1 MADETAPRVRRPQD
15 AEVIRTKARRIR
27 KEAEDA
33 TTQAVRAAEETGELR
48 HLYGRPLD
56 LSDNSPEWF
65 AHKLLKREGVAPP
78 AIERARDIDRAQQE
92 AEAIL
97 NRLRRRRAWLI
108 DPDVG
113 YTAAQAQDFNRRR
126 ASGLEDYRAA
136 LAAINRAILDYNLT
150 APPALHR
157 YGIRVEETMQRT
169 AREIPPL
176 PAPTAQPTA
185 TNESGSSQPQR
196 RTFWRRFR
204 R

>member
-1 MADETAPRVRRPQD
+1 MADETARRVRRPQD

-27 KEAEDA
+27 KEAQDA

-65 AHKLLKREGVAPP
+65 THKLLKREGVAPP
-78 AIERARDIDRAQQE
+78 AIERARDIDRAQHE

-97 NRLRRRRAWLI
+97 DRLRRRRAWLT
-108 DPDVG
+108 DPEVG
-113 YTAAQAQDFNRRR
+113 YTAAQARDFNRLR

-136 LAAINRAILDYNLT
+136 LAALNRAILDYNLT

-157 YGIRVEETMQRT
+157 YGIRVEETMEGVT
-169 AREIPPL
+169 REIAPL
-176 PAPTAQPTA
+176 TEPTAQSIPANEARAKPT
-185 TNESGSSQPQR
+185 PQR
-196 RTFWRRFR
+196 PFWRRFR

>member
-1 MADETAPRVRRPQD
+1 MADETTPRVRRPQD

-78 AIERARDIDRAQQE
+78 AIERARDINRAQQE

-97 NRLRRRRAWLI
+97 DRLRRRRAWLTT
-108 DPDVG
+108 PDVA
-113 YTAAQAQDFNRRR
+113 YTAAQAQDFNRLR
-126 ASGLEDYRAA
+126 ASGLEDYRVA

-169 AREIPPL
+169 AREVPPL
-176 PAPTAQPTA
+176 PAPTAQPTTA
-185 TNESGSSQPQR
+185 KEPRPKQAQR
-196 RTFWRRFR
+196 RTFWRRFHK
-204 R
+204 